1 MKRRSLLTIAAASVP
16 AMAGCSGVAPVS
28 ETTPSPTPK
37 PMTPFEA
44 SEHPEV
50 DEVIR
55 YELAIHNKT
64 NKARQRLDMNPVE
77 YKPQVS
83 YISRRYSKIMAEANR
98 FSHGVDG
105 STAASR
111 LSEYGMYCGDTGE
124 NLSLPDMHNDKDELR
139 SGSELA
145 KLSVAGWLNSDEGHR
160 ENLLDDEWEYEGV
173 GVYVTADAKVYVTQT
188 FTARDCDGPGDP
200 PRYDGEYDG

>member
-50 DEVIR
+50 NEVVG
-55 YELAIHNKT
+55 YELAIHRRT
-64 NKARQRLDMNPVE
+64 NRAREQHGVGTVSYD
-77 YKPQVS
+77 PQIA
-83 YISRRYSKIMAEANR
+83 YISRRYSQKMANMDSVEHNI
-98 FSHGVDG
+98 DG
-105 STAASR
+105 KSTTER
-111 LSEYGMYCGDTGE
+111 LNKYGILCTDISE
-124 NLSLPDMHNDKDELR
+124 NLSLRGINEEYTASTSPEI
-139 SGSELA
+139 LA
-145 KLSVAGWLNSDEGHR
+145 DSSVTGWLNSDEGHR

>member
-44 SEHPEV
+44 SEHPEI
-50 DEVIR
+50 DEVVP
-55 YELAIHNKT
+55 YELAIHRET
-64 NKARQRLDMNPVE
+64 NTERDQHGVE
-77 YKPQVS
+77 TVAYDSQLAYV
-83 YISRRYSKIMAEANR
+83 SRRYSQKMAMNGQ
-98 FSHGVDG
+98 FGHSVG
-105 STAASR
+105 SLSLFGR
-111 LSEYGMYCGDTGE
+111 LKKYGIYCFDTGE
-124 NLSLPDMHNDKDELR
+124 NLHLNRLKKDRVGNFSPEL
-139 SGSELA
+139 GAEFA
-145 KLSVAGWLNSDEGHR
+145 IKGWLNSDEGHR